1 MAEIF
6 DSKMT
11 TYSEVSDATYWLG
24 VCKFWFVSPSQKASH
39 TCSVVGRGVPDHH
52 KTGLHYTRPG
62 LFTCH
67 RFIRLVAGCKHL
79 VHSSVCVCVCAFVRV
94 GLPGIK
100 LVVLLYAFIS
110 TQLAL
115 TVQCEGGED

>member
-1 MAEIF
+1 M
-6 DSKMT
+6 
-11 TYSEVSDATYWLG
+11 
-24 VCKFWFVSPSQKASH
+24 
-39 TCSVVGRGVPDHH
+39 VGRGVPDHH
-52 KTGLHYTRPG
+52 KTGLHDTRPG

-79 VHSSVCVCVCAFVRV
+79 VHSSVCAFVRV
-94 GLPGIK
+94 GLPKIK